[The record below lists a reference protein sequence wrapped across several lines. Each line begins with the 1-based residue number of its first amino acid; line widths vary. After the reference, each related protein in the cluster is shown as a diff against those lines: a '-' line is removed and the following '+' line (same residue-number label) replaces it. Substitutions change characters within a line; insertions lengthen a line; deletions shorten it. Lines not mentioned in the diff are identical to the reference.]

1 MTKMPASAA
10 AAAWIVLLIAG
21 CGGSPGPALPPDV
34 VPVGVG
40 SGAAYRPPPLSR
52 DVRRARP
59 VGRMRCSRAS
69 AKRAGAHV
77 ELIVN
82 RHVVLLPAGVGVAP
96 PYHRRGAYVFSG
108 RCSYPVRTLEP
119 TGVVEIAAVKGGPP
133 TLGELFS
140 LWGQPLGPARLAA
153 FKGPVATWVNGRPH
167 RSDPRSV
174 VLSRHA
180 VIVLEVGPRIP
191 PHASYSFPPGL

>member
-1 MTKMPASAA
+1 MTKTPVSA

-21 CGGSPGPALPPDV
+21 CGSSPPPALPPDV

-40 SGAAYRPPPLSR
+40 AGAAYRPPPLSP

-59 VGRMRCSRAS
+59 VGRMRCSRAP
-69 AKRAGAHV
+69 ARRAGAHV

-82 RHVVLLPAGVGVAP
+82 RRVVLLPAGVGVAP
-96 PYHRRGAYVFSG
+96 PQRRRGAYVLSG
-108 RCSYPVRTLEP
+108 RCSYPLRTLEP

-133 TLGELFS
+133 NLGELFA
-140 LWGQPLGPARLAA
+140 LWGQPLGPRGLAG
-153 FKGPVATWVNGRPH
+153 FSGPVATWVNGRPH
-167 RSDPRSV
+167 RSGPRSV

-180 VIVLEVGPRIP
+180 VIVLEVGRRIP